1 MPTSVPTFAPSG
13 SPTSSPSM
21 VPTASPSR
29 APTSAP
35 TDAPTT
41 SPATIHTLTPT
52 LSPTASPSKSPTTL
66 SPTWQPTTTIPTLSP
81 TYSPESEPTAEPTTT
96 TPTLSPTWQPTTTIP
111 TLSPTWQPTTTIP
124 TLSPTYSPE
133 SEPTAEPTTTI
144 PTLSPTWQP
153 TTTIPPSNVPTSFP
167 TFYPS
172 GSPTSS
178 PSMVPTASPNRAPTS
193 APTDAP
199 TTSPAT
205 IHTLTPTL
213 SPTASPSKS
222 PTTLSPTWQP
232 TTTIPTLSPTYSP
245 ESEPTAE
252 PTTTTPTLSPTW
264 QPTTTIPTLSPTW
277 QPTTTIPSLSPTY
290 SPESE
295 PTNAPTQFNQTSVPP
310 KINLSAPNATTT
322 NLDDEEHTCHQIHLE
337 IVNFE
342 GVSSRDF
349 SESTRLQR
357 IISNITN
364 KAIHEVVS
372 EAQLNEKL
380 IVDDE
385 SYYVEFA
392 EASGSPNIQIEQ
404 DLCAWSA
411 PILAVVFSFIED
423 EDHSIEIANRIK
435 YGIVHHGM
443 LQGNMDMNVTI
454 FLEKSTTAAKS
465 NDPTPREISS
475 LAITVGIMAGFLL
488 FALIG
493 FIDAKRLRRNDY
505 FMILNIV
512 FGGFDV
518 CDTVLDLLF
527 AVTITLHFNATQ
539 DIRVLVATISAYTC
553 VVIPIAYST
562 VQLVR
567 KFNRSWGSDDNLRI
581 WWTDYSNALYLLS
594 IFTGSSYTAVSILN
608 CNAFQLE
615 LFSMGLSKQQRLK
628 FNTKR
633 LCGIVGLENIPQ
645 VAIQIWYLTTF
656 GIDWTALLS
665 TIFSLISIVVTVLT
679 LCTQKTLIRNQQ
691 FAKISFN
698 ICFKEMKP
706 SVSN

>member
-1 MPTSVPTFAPSG
+1 MLSLLSVALMVTAQSTDFPTWQPTEW
-13 SPTSSPSM
+13 PTEE
-21 VPTASPSR
+21 PTEE
-29 APTSAP
+29 
-35 TDAPTT
+35 PTT
-41 SPATIHTLTPT
+41 TIPT
-52 LSPTASPSKSPTTL
+52 LSPTYSPEFEPTAEPTTTIPTLSPTWQPTTTIPTLSPTYSPEFEPTAEPTTTIPTL

-81 TYSPESEPTAEPTTT
+81 TYSPESEPTAE
-96 TPTLSPTWQPTTTIP
+96 PTTTIP

-264 QPTTTIPTLSPTW
+264 QPTTTIPTLSPTYSPESEPTADLLTW
-277 QPTTTIPSLSPTY
+277 QPTVWPTAEPTTTIPTLSPTY

-310 KINLSAPNATTT
+310 KISLSAPNTTTT

-349 SESTRLQR
+349 SASTRLQR

-411 PILAVVFSFIED
+411 PILAVVSSFIED

-645 VAIQIWYLTTF
+645 VAI
-656 GIDWTALLS
+656 
-665 TIFSLISIVVTVLT
+665 
-679 LCTQKTLIRNQQ
+679 
-691 FAKISFN
+691 
-698 ICFKEMKP
+698 
-706 SVSN
+706 

>member
-1 MPTSVPTFAPSG
+1 MLSLLSVALMVTAQSTDFPTWQPTEW
-13 SPTSSPSM
+13 PTEE
-21 VPTASPSR
+21 PTEE
-29 APTSAP
+29 
-35 TDAPTT
+35 PTT
-41 SPATIHTLTPT
+41 TIPT
-52 LSPTASPSKSPTTL
+52 LSPTYSPEFEPTAEPTTTIPTLSPTWQPTTTIPTLSPTYSPEFEPTAEPTTTIPTL

-111 TLSPTWQPTTTIP
+111 TLSPT
-124 TLSPTYSPE
+124 YSPE
-133 SEPTAEPTTTI
+133 SEPTADLLTWQPTVWPTAEPTTTI
-144 PTLSPTWQP
+144 PT
-153 TTTIPPSNVPTSFP
+153 
-167 TFYPS
+167 
-172 GSPTSS
+172 
-178 PSMVPTASPNRAPTS
+178 
-193 APTDAP
+193 
-199 TTSPAT
+199 
-205 IHTLTPTL
+205 
-213 SPTASPSKS
+213 
-222 PTTLSPTWQP
+222 
-232 TTTIPTLSPTYSP
+232 
-245 ESEPTAE
+245 
-252 PTTTTPTLSPTW
+252 
-264 QPTTTIPTLSPTW
+264 
-277 QPTTTIPSLSPTY
+277 LSPTY

-310 KINLSAPNATTT
+310 KISLSAPNTTTT

-349 SESTRLQR
+349 SASTRLQR

-372 EAQLNEKL
+372 EAQLNAKL

-435 YGIVHHGM
+435 YGIVHHDT

-645 VAIQIWYLTTF
+645 VAI
-656 GIDWTALLS
+656 
-665 TIFSLISIVVTVLT
+665 
-679 LCTQKTLIRNQQ
+679 
-691 FAKISFN
+691 
-698 ICFKEMKP
+698 
-706 SVSN
+706 